1 MKVMKTR
8 LRNKIEDEFL
18 INNIIIYIEKKIAE
32 SFNFDLIIN
41 YFKSLK
47 E

>member
-8 LRNKIEDEFL
+8 LKNKIEDEFL
-18 INNIIIYIEKKIAE
+18 VNSIIIYIEKKIVE
-32 SFNFDLIIN
+32 GFNFDLIID